1 MDEKIDKWYCQKKKI
16 NKNGSVWYTRL
27 NGKGVDHQEC
37 YTV

>member
-1 MDEKIDKWYCQKKKI
+1 MKKLINDIVKKKKK